1 MSVSALRPQT
11 LVALAATVLGLALV
25 LAAPA
30 GGGAPAAS
38 SCTLTAD
45 PPFFYAGMVFAPAS
59 VECTA
64 PQSKLR
70 VRTQLTRDGV
80 AVAENSRDCHKTAR
94 CLNTVGSFT
103 IDDAG
108 DQLWCTTAW
117 GWVGGQSVGS
127 ATRCEA
133 EPF

>member
-1 MSVSALRPQT
+1 MTVSLQGPVTFIVAAGAL
-11 LVALAATVLGLALV
+11 LGLVVALAAPARG
-25 LAAPA
+25 AAPDPR
-30 GGGAPAAS
+30 G
-38 SCTLTAD
+38 CTLTAD
-45 PPFFYAGMVFAPAS
+45 PPFFYAGMVFAPA
-59 VECTA
+59 EIQCAA

-70 VRTQLTRDGV
+70 LRTQLTRDGV
-80 AVAENSRDCHKTAR
+80 AVAENTRDCHRTAG

-103 IDDAG
+103 TDVAG

-117 GWVGGQSVGS
+117 GWVGGQSIGA